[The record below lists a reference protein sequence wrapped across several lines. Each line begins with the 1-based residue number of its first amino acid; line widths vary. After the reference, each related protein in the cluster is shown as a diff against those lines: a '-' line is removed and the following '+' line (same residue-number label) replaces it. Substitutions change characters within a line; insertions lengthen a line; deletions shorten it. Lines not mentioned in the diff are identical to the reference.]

1 MLQSRKEYRPS
12 DKMRDM
18 IKDNNN
24 LLMVISRFGISL
36 GFGDKTIQEVCRVDN
51 VDCQTFLAVCNF
63 ISGKNYKGYQISLP
77 SLIGYLKSAHSY
89 FLDFILPSI
98 KRKLIEAI
106 STGGPEDVSF
116 LLIKFFDDYVEEVR
130 RHMEN
135 ENKNIFGYVE
145 NLLQG
150 KVERTG
156 EIGNYKEG
164 HDNMALKLQ
173 DLKDIFIYHYNQR
186 NNDILNSA
194 LFDIIVTENDLMS
207 HCAVEDKIFV
217 PAVINL
223 EQQLSA
229 EVEAGSDPEEASKD
243 APSPAEALT
252 EREKD
257 IIRCVAQGKSNKEIA
272 DHLCLSVHTVA
283 THRRNISAKLEI
295 HSPAALTIFA
305 IINKL
310 IDLSEVKV

>member
-12 DKMRDM
+12 DRMRDM

-36 GFGDKTIQEVCRVDN
+36 GFGDKTIQEVCRVDG

-63 ISGKNYKGYQISLP
+63 ISGKSYKGYQISLP

-98 KRKLIEAI
+98 RRKLIEAI
-106 STGGPEDVSF
+106 STGNPEDVSF

-150 KVERTG
+150 KVEKSSDM
-156 EIGNYKEG
+156 GNYKEG

-207 HCAVEDKIFV
+207 HCAVEDRIFV

-223 EQQLSA
+223 EQRLSA
-229 EVEAGSDPEEASKD
+229 EVAAGSDPEEASKY
-243 APSPAEALT
+243 APSPAETLT

-257 IIRCVAQGKSNKEIA
+257 IIRCVAQGRSNKEIA